1 MSVVNF
7 SIPKKLEKRV
17 EETIQE
23 KGFASKAEFFRF
35 AAMYFMDILDRKTK
49 NEDERFEYLTSVL
62 QDEISENYRGKKIAS
77 LREQMADV

>member
-7 SIPKKLEKRV
+7 SIPKRLEKRV

-49 NEDERFEYLTSVL
+49 NEDEHFEYLTSVL
-62 QDEISENYRGKKIAS
+62 QDEISENYRGKKIVS

>member
-7 SIPKKLEKRV
+7 SIPKRLEERV

-35 AAMYFMDILDRKTK
+35 AAVYFMDILDRKVK
-49 NEDERFEYLTSVL
+49 NEDERLEYLTSTL
-62 QDEISENYRGKKIAS
+62 RNEISETYRDKKIVP
-77 LREQMADV
+77 LEEQLADV